1 MTVTIV
7 FCLRRVESLS
17 RQEFLEY
24 GAGQHAPLVRESAEA
39 LQIRRYEQSH
49 PVDSRA
55 GEVLASVRRAPEPFD
70 GVATLWFDSVED
82 MQAAGATPEGRA
94 AGRRL
99 LEDERRFI
107 DLARSPIWLAEP
119 RQEI

>member
-7 FCLRRVESLS
+7 FCLRRLESLS
-17 RQEFLEY
+17 QQEFLDY
-24 GAGQHAPLVRESAEA
+24 WAGRHAPLVRECAGA
-39 LQIRRYEQSH
+39 LHIRRYEQSH

-55 GEVLASVRRAPEPFD
+55 GVVLASVRGAPEPFD
-70 GVATLWFDSVED
+70 GVATLWFDTVED

-94 AGRRL
+94 AAKRL

-107 DLARSPIWLAEP
+107 DLARSPIWLADP